1 MTDLAQ
7 PVNMEETEEKQISET
22 RMPARGLEGAYGND
36 EPEYTLDTLISA
48 NPKYEG
54 TVKECCPEA
63 RVPARGL
70 EGAYGNDEPEYTLDM
85 FISVS

>member
-36 EPEYTLDTLISA
+36 EPEYTLDTLIS
-48 NPKYEG
+48 
-54 TVKECCPEA
+54 
-63 RVPARGL
+63 
-70 EGAYGNDEPEYTLDM
+70 
-85 FISVS
+85 VS